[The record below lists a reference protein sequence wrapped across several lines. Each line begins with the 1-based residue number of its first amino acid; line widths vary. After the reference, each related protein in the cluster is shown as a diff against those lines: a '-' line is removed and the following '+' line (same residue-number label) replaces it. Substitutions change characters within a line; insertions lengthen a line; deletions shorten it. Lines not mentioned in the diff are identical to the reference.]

1 MLSIFQTYESC
12 LKDSDTIQVTSI
24 AEGFDKDKFYKSCKE
39 SWYFFEG
46 FFESWAWVNFLEEK
60 LFTETDLDVFSIKFF
75 DEKITEKQNCKLFK
89 MKKPTNFLN
98 EQKIEIINKIEVDF
112 KEYEV
117 TDQMLINAYYSN
129 QQEFSEFLPF

>member
-1 MLSIFQTYESC
+1 
-12 LKDSDTIQVTSI
+12 
-24 AEGFDKDKFYKSCKE
+24 
-39 SWYFFEG
+39 
-46 FFESWAWVNFLEEK
+46 
-60 LFTETDLDVFSIKFF
+60 
-75 DEKITEKQNCKLFK
+75 